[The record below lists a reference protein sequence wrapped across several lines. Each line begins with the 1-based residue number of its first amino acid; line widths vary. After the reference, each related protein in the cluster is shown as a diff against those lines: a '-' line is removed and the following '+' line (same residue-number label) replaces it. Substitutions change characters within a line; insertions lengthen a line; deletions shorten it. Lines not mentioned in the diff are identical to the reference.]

1 MPLPRSGTANIEIGS
16 SSWDGEK
23 LMLAKGEIYCVWEVE
38 IEVSACQPTEAE
50 LPFDYVQFCYQDE
63 HMQEL
68 LPHSQMK
75 G

>member
-1 MPLPRSGTANIEIGS
+1 MPLPRSGTVNIEIES

-23 LMLAKGEIYCVWEVE
+23 LTLAKAKIYCVSEVE

-50 LPFDYVQFCYQDE
+50 LPFECVQFCYQDE
-63 HMQEL
+63 RMQEL